1 MKTKISEKNTHKI
14 QVGEGGGSFMV
25 FKIIHLF
32 TITIDNV
39 DYGLAELY
47 YIGFLSCIFRL
58 LLKLFLFF
66 VTPNS
71 HLEILGTFE
80 CFHRFS

>member
-1 MKTKISEKNTHKI
+1 
-14 QVGEGGGSFMV
+14 MV

-39 DYGLAELY
+39 GNWQCRLYSDGLVELY
-47 YIGFLSCIFRL
+47 YIGFLFCIFRL
-58 LLKLFLFF
+58 LLKLFLVC

-71 HLEILGTFE
+71 HLEILGTF
-80 CFHRFS
+80 